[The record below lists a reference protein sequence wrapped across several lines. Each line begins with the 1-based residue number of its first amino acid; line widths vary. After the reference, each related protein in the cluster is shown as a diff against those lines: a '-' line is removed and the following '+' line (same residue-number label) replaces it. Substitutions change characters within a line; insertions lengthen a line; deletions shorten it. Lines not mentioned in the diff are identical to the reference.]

1 MKIILASNNPGKIK
15 EFREILSKFN
25 IMVVSLKEL
34 GFDGDIVEDGLTF
47 EENAIIKAKTIYEKY
62 RIPVISDDSGLCVD
76 ALGGAPGIYSA
87 RYGGV
92 ETDLDRTNLV
102 LKHMENETNRKA
114 HFHCSIVLYLSEE
127 EFHHF
132 EGKVYGT
139 LDYEVKGENGFG
151 YDVIFI
157 PDGYKDTFGII
168 DSEIKNKI
176 SHRAQAIQQLVRYFE
191 NDFNN

>member
-15 EFREILSKFN
+15 EFKEILSKFN
-25 IMVVSLKEL
+25 IEVVSLKEL
-34 GFDGDIVEDGLTF
+34 GFNEEIVEDGLTF
-47 EENAIIKAKTIYEKY
+47 KENAIIKAKTIYQKY
-62 RIPVISDDSGLCVD
+62 QIPVISDDSGLCVD
-76 ALGGAPGIYSA
+76 ALNGAPGIYSA

-102 LKHMENETNRKA
+102 LEHMKDKTDRKA
-114 HFHCSIVLYLSEE
+114 HFHCSIVLYLSEGE
-127 EFHHF
+127 YHHF

-157 PDGYKDTFGII
+157 PNGFSDTFGII
-168 DSEIKNKI
+168 SSEIKNKI
-176 SHRAQAIQQLVRYFE
+176 SHRAQAIKGLVEYFE
-191 NDFNN
+191 HDFNN